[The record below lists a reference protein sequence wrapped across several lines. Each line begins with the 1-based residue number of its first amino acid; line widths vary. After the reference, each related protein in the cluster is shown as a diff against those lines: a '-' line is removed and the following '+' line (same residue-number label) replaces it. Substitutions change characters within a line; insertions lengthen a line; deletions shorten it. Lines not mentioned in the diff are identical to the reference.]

1 MEIEIVVPEL
11 GESITEATVSAWL
24 KSPGDAVAEGDVLL
38 ELETDKVMVEVPG
51 VQAGVLTEILKRE
64 NEKVNI
70 GEVLGKLD
78 TDSAAQARPEAPRRD
93 DSPRQG
99 EAPRHSNAPA
109 PPDMAA
115 QPAAQAAP
123 ATATNSNLTPAV
135 QRMVAEHQLDPST
148 IPGTGRRG
156 QITKTDVV
164 NFMAGAAQHGVPA
177 GNADAPAPAG
187 KAGGAAPAAQPG
199 ALAGKAGAPA
209 STPRTAAPAA
219 GQDTEERVP
228 MSRMRQRIA
237 ERLLEA

>member
-1 MEIEIVVPEL
+1 MEIDIVVPEL

-115 QPAAQAAP
+115 QPAAQPAAQAAP

-164 NFMAGAAQHGVPA
+164 NFMAAAAQPGVPA

-187 KAGGAAPAAQPG
+187 KPGGAALAAQPG

-209 STPRTAAPAA
+209 SAPRTAAPAA
-219 GQDTEERVP
+219 GQDT
-228 MSRMRQRIA
+228 
-237 ERLLEA
+237 

>member
-1 MEIEIVVPEL
+1 MEIDIVVPEL

-78 TDSAAQARPEAPRRD
+78 TDSAVQARPEAPRQD

-156 QITKTDVV
+156 QITKT
-164 NFMAGAAQHGVPA
+164 
-177 GNADAPAPAG
+177 
-187 KAGGAAPAAQPG
+187 
-199 ALAGKAGAPA
+199 
-209 STPRTAAPAA
+209 
-219 GQDTEERVP
+219 
-228 MSRMRQRIA
+228 
-237 ERLLEA
+237 